1 MRKRIVLTKLFQ
13 NMRSGL
19 QLWWLYLV
27 FLLSA
32 PRTLVS
38 LTVEWK
44 DPSSRCLFVMVEKGV
59 RLEVLDWGGSGRPV
73 VLLAGAGYTAHVF
86 DGFAPKLATHYH
98 VYGITRR
105 GFGASGYA
113 VSDDM
118 SKRLGQDVLVVI
130 DSLKLH
136 QPVLVGHSIAG
147 AELTWIANNA
157 PSRVAG
163 LVYLDAGYSYAFDNG
178 EVENVTDLQALPSPH
193 APPPGKSDLVS
204 FSALNSY
211 SERING
217 FRFPE
222 AEVHQELDTNPDGS
236 PGAERQFSGQ
246 TMITKL
252 IATPSKYKTIPVP
265 ALFIFANPHHL
276 GAWIERSTDPS
287 VRSEAKAYSA
297 AMESLVTK
305 QEKAIKSSI
314 PSAQVITIPNASHFV
329 YLSNEAEVL
338 RYIQLFIT
346 GLR

>member
-1 MRKRIVLTKLFQ
+1 
-13 NMRSGL
+13 
-19 QLWWLYLV
+19 V

-38 LTVEWK
+38 LVVEAK
-44 DPSSRCLFVMVEKGV
+44 GPSSRHLFVMVEKGV

-86 DGFAPKLATHYH
+86 DDFAPKLATHCH

-113 VSDDM
+113 VSDNM
-118 SKRLGQDVLVVI
+118 AKRLGQDVLAVV
-130 DSLKLH
+130 DTLKLR
-136 QPVLVGHSIAG
+136 QPVIVGHSIAG
-147 AELTWIANNA
+147 AELTWVANNA
-157 PSRVAG
+157 PNRVAG
-163 LVYLDAGYSYAFDNG
+163 LVYLDAGYSYAFNNG
-178 EVENVTDLQALPSPH
+178 EVENVSELQAFPSPH
-193 APPPGKSDLVS
+193 APAPDKSDLVS
-204 FSALNSY
+204 FSALNRY

-222 AEVHQELDTNPDGS
+222 TEVHQELDTNPDGT
-236 PGAERQFSGQ
+236 PGAERQFPGLP
-246 TMITKL
+246 MITKL

-265 ALFIFANPHHL
+265 ALLIFANPHNL
-276 GAWIERSTDPS
+276 GAWVERSTDPS
-287 VRSEAKAYSA
+287 VRSEAKGYSA

-314 PSAQVITIPNASHFV
+314 PSAKVITIPDASHFV

-338 RYIQLFIT
+338 SYIKMFIT
-346 GLR
+346 GLPQRAE